1 MFHPTG
7 IRSLV
12 CPHKGHVKLIPHL
25 MHLCIML
32 WESIKKICHTIE
44 RLIDILISRKA
55 TALVM
60 AAIFLLLMLP
70 KAISVSTSSIYD
82 EEEQS
87 TVTEK
92 QTRKVTEIAIEGMV
106 RGLQNLNHSIN
117 LFIYM
122 LTIKKFKMCTCYG
135 NHSENST
142 SSNDNSH
149 THLKNNSSNATNT
162 SNL

>member
-1 MFHPTG
+1 
-7 IRSLV
+7 
-12 CPHKGHVKLIPHL
+12 
-25 MHLCIML
+25 
-32 WESIKKICHTIE
+32 
-44 RLIDILISRKA
+44 
-55 TALVM
+55 M
-60 AAIFLLLMLP
+60 AASIIFLLLMLP

-82 EEEQS
+82 EEDQS
-87 TVTEK
+87 TVKRRME
-92 QTRKVTEIAIEGMV
+92 REVTEIAIEGMV
-106 RGLQNLNHSIN
+106 DGLQNLNHSIN